1 MAHEDRLS
9 RKRKHNKIPSKAYL
23 EGRSS
28 KGSLLGSGVGISGV
42 GGISIDDSLGESS
55 AGVDAGTELGVPI
68 DVGVSEAE
76 IGCAK
81 GLIDSGCCCIKN

>member
-1 MAHEDRLS
+1 MLAEMSLVLLCFVS
-9 RKRKHNKIPSKAYL
+9 FYL

-42 GGISIDDSLGESS
+42 GGISIEDSLGESS

-68 DVGVSEAE
+68 EVGVSEAE
-76 IGCAK
+76 IGCWK
-81 GLIDSGCCCIKN
+81 GLMDRGCGCCRTNCG

>member
-1 MAHEDRLS
+1 MAD
-9 RKRKHNKIPSKAYL
+9 NKIPSKAHL

-68 DVGVSEAE
+68 EVGVSEAE

-81 GLIDSGCCCIKN
+81 GLIDSCCCCIKN